1 VAALAEAAAPGA
13 TVLLYGALASAP
25 TPYPLVTSLKKGLS
39 IRGYTM
45 WEMLNDPARLVRGR
59 RWIVEQL
66 ERGALRPV
74 IDRTFPLDRIVE
86 AHAYMESD
94 AQVGKIVVTT

>member
-1 VAALAEAAAPGA
+1 
-13 TVLLYGALASAP
+13 
-25 TPYPLVTSLKKGLS
+25 
-39 IRGYTM
+39 M
-45 WEMLNDPARLVRGR
+45 WEMLNDPARLGRGR